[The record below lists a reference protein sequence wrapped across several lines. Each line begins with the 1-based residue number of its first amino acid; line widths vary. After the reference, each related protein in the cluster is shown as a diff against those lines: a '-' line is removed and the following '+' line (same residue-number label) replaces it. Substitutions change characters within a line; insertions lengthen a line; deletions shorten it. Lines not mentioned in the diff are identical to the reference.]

1 MNARDTIIKTGA
13 IAIVRAQDQETARMQ
28 AEAIVAAGLL
38 VIEVSLVTPGALHL
52 IEQLAQLPEVTVGV
66 GTALTVD
73 HVRAARD
80 AGAGFVVSPNTDPT
94 VISYTKSAGLV
105 SAPGVASATDVA
117 AAIAAGADILKLF
130 PASSYGP
137 AHLRAMREPFP
148 GQTWAPTGGIRME
161 TIPDWWASGATVFGL
176 GSPLVLGGLDQI
188 SANVSRFMDAIR
200 SCQLENGEK
209 K

>member
-1 MNARDTIIKTGA
+1 
-13 IAIVRAQDQETARMQ
+13 
-28 AEAIVAAGLL
+28 
-38 VIEVSLVTPGALHL
+38 
-52 IEQLAQLPEVTVGV
+52 
-66 GTALTVD
+66 
-73 HVRAARD
+73 
-80 AGAGFVVSPNTDPT
+80 
-94 VISYTKSAGLV
+94 
-105 SAPGVASATDVA
+105 VASATDVA